1 MTKAT
6 IPKTIDNLSYFFS
19 EGALDVLRLGGS
31 DGLDGGVGISAS
43 DLDSSAL
50 VDVGFEDSSFG
61 GCEIGVPHSGQ
72 KMPSLNSVPHLG
84 HFIMDSPFYFL

>member
-50 VDVGFEDSSFG
+50 VDVGFEDSSFW
-61 GCEIGVPHSGQ
+61 GCESTIRN
-72 KMPSLNSVPHLG
+72 LNLSNSDLC
-84 HFIMDSPFYFL
+84 LNAN